1 MFTVELGP
9 TRYSKHRRWLGKYNT
24 GGVGWKF
31 TRNLQMLRETHIFT
45 ITITTHFTL
54 FDECIY
60 NAEAQ

>member
-1 MFTVELGP
+1 MV
-9 TRYSKHRRWLGKYNT
+9 
-24 GGVGWKF
+24 
-31 TRNLQMLRETHIFT
+31 MLRETHTVT